1 MGPPT
6 SREPELRPCAD
17 AHVGSGA
24 RTPRR
29 RVRTPEKIGQM
40 LGVSLQRARQ
50 LAAEPG
56 FPEPSQVAGRSRLW
70 HRYEVEAWATRRYW
84 ARKPWYPREA
94 EEEA

>member
-1 MGPPT
+1 
-6 SREPELRPCAD
+6 
-17 AHVGSGA
+17 
-24 RTPRR
+24 
-29 RVRTPEKIGQM
+29 M

-56 FPEPSQVAGRSRLW
+56 FPEPSQVVGRSRLW
-70 HRYEVEAWATRRYW
+70 HRAEVETWAARSYW